1 MKQPIIVALMAAA
14 AISCSAAIPA
24 YQAPQQLDMPAGAF
38 HPVLSPDGTKLLF
51 STMDHTGL
59 QCLNMNDGSIAI
71 IDSRAAAGFQPIF
84 SLDGTKVIYRTA
96 SKIDGLVNRDVR
108 EYIIDNATNRQLLP
122 MSREQVSPEAI
133 SRNTYAE
140 SAFDKINV
148 TIDGKTTMIDPV
160 DDAHSY
166 LWASLSPDGTKI
178 AFFEAF
184 KGTFVANID
193 GSDARRINPKGIYPC
208 WIDDN
213 TIASVS
219 HFDDGY
225 FITRSYVQINDITTG
240 ETAIVTTDDVLVDEL
255 TTCISTG
262 AIVYSTLDGEVY
274 ILNPLTR

>member
-1 MKQPIIVALMAAA
+1 MKQPIIIALMAAA
-14 AISCSAAIPA
+14 ALTGTAAIPA
-24 YQAPQQLDMPAGAF
+24 YQAPEQLDMPAGAF

-59 QCLNMNDGSIAI
+59 QCLDMTDGSIAI
-71 IDSRAAAGFQPIF
+71 IDDRAAAGFQPTF
-84 SLDGTKVIYRTA
+84 SLDGSKVIYRTA
-96 SKIDGLVNRDVR
+96 EKIDGLVNRDVR
-108 EYIIDNATNRQLLP
+108 EYNVSTAKSRQLMP
-122 MSREQVSPEAI
+122 MSREQI
-133 SRNTYAE
+133 STVTIDRDTYAV

-148 TIDGKTTMIDPV
+148 TIDGKTTLIDPV

-184 KGTFVANID
+184 KGTFVANVD
-193 GSDARRINPKGIYPC
+193 GSEARQVNPKGIYPC

-225 FITRSYVQINDITTG
+225 FITRSYIQINDLATG
-240 ETAIVTTDDVLVDEL
+240 ESAVLTGDEVLVDEL
-255 TTCISTG
+255 TTSIATG

-274 ILNPLTR
+274 LLNPKKL